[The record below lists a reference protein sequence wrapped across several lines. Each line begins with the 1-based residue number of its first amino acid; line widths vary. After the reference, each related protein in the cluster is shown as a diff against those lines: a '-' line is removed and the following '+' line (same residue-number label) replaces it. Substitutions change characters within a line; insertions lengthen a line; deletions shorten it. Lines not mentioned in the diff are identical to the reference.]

1 MPPMTNRSSMPNK
14 TRDRAINWRSI
25 RLYPCKQ
32 PSVPVGLG
40 TLIKQENELSR
51 RNEDTDVDAEHSF
64 RNLVISQSCR
74 TTEEWALRRL
84 AVPLL
89 HNVRETDVRGRSIF
103 RRLLDRGS
111 NRTTVRN
118 FLHEWDIEVGVS
130 AADDESRTLAEKR
143 PNSEPSW
150 LREMRTLYDKML
162 SVASRVSFEES
173 AHKYTFLPTNRP
185 FDRSVTKVLET
196 LFGTFDA
203 DLVTRKLVESKKW
216 EKNALFHELAF
227 DEYGNRRDNDTVR
240 ELIKRKW
247 NDKRDRGTNLH
258 RYIQAFSHDQG
269 TDLNVTTKQQTN
281 QEFATAETNNR
292 QRYEK
297 ERSPLVSREDA
308 KKESNVVS
316 ETSMETDAT
325 YSTRDPLCTS
335 MGEEVR
341 TGVDTPDA
349 KMEVEPLRRTE
360 SESRDAEG
368 GGSTKSK
375 GGLSCKCPRPNA
387 KRDEIATTTTTTTA
401 HAIPTTT
408 DEIVKAMYASMTS
421 NSTADDESKT
431 DQRNAI
437 DRKATNAN
445 RDGPSI
451 NDDSSRVVYGFADS
465 LLQETDVDAFELFNR
480 RRNDDGWLLAASEYI
495 VYDNDASL
503 AGSIDAIY
511 VPSFD
516 RPDQVVLVDWKRCEI
531 DYGTRYSPLQPGM
544 RYEHRYTRPYPK
556 GNYWKYMF
564 QLNVY
569 RNVLEKQLGVTVV
582 AMFIVSFEDG
592 ARYPRVLFVPRNPDA
607 ELFVDDLRKA
617 VRIDRARR
625 ASNDNE

>member
-1 MPPMTNRSSMPNK
+1 MPPMMNRGWTSGG
-14 TRDRAINWRSI
+14 TRNRAIKWRSV
-25 RLYPCKQ
+25 RLYQCKQ
-32 PSVPVGLG
+32 PSLPVGLG
-40 TLIKQENELSR
+40 TLIQQENEIVR
-51 RNEDTDVDAEHSF
+51 RNDGADMDSEHSF

-89 HNVRETDVRGRSIF
+89 HNVREPDVRGKRIF
-103 RRLLDRGS
+103 RRLLDRGP
-111 NRTTVRN
+111 NHTTVRN
-118 FLHEWDIEVGVS
+118 FLREWTIETGTT
-130 AADDESRTLAEKR
+130 DDECLERTFDE
-143 PNSEPSW
+143 NSGVEPFW
-150 LREMRTLYDKML
+150 LREMRTLYEKML
-162 SVASRVSFEES
+162 TMASRVSFEES
-173 AHKYTFLPTNRP
+173 AHKYTFLPSNRP

-196 LFGTFDA
+196 LFGTFDV

-258 RYIQAFSHDQG
+258 RYIQALSHDHG
-269 TDLNVTTKQQTN
+269 TDLNATTKQQTRL
-281 QEFATAETNNR
+281 ESATTETNVR
-292 QRYEK
+292 SRPAEK
-297 ERSPLVSREDA
+297 RSVSRDEA
-308 KKESNVVS
+308 KIEENVATTSPPVAHPTICS
-316 ETSMETDAT
+316 LETSIDDEVCSSVVVDNSSASMEVTPLRAT
-325 YSTRDPLCTS
+325 EPEIRVAASDRS
-335 MGEEVR
+335 RGEE
-341 TGVDTPDA
+341 T
-349 KMEVEPLRRTE
+349 
-360 SESRDAEG
+360 
-368 GGSTKSK
+368 
-375 GGLSCKCPRPNA
+375 
-387 KRDEIATTTTTTTA
+387 ATTTTTTTVSA
-401 HAIPTTT
+401 PPTTT
-408 DEIVKAMYASMTS
+408 DEIVNAMYASMS
-421 NSTADDESKT
+421 SSSAVNDESPIERRT
-431 DQRNAI
+431 TVA
-437 DRKATNAN
+437 RKSINDN
-445 RDGPSI
+445 RDAPSS
-451 NDDSSRVVYGFADS
+451 NDDSSLSVADDFTAS
-465 LLQETDVDAFELFNR
+465 LLQETDADAFELFNR

-544 RYEHRYTRPYPK
+544 RYEHCYTRPYPK

-625 ASNDNE
+625 SSNGGERLL